1 MGWFNIVFPMLFISL
16 FMYGF
21 MKQLQQSLFLN
32 KTISPTSPFNKRLL
46 AGNHLFSFSFGGFV
60 LLLILNIFVY
70 VEILPQ
76 TQQIGNAISLVSLL
90 FLLLMFI
97 SKFAIIPKV
106 QVHSVRPLYK
116 RIQQRCLCKI
126 QAALKQKYPFS
137 RNLLKGYSIYL
148 LTFCIFL
155 LPYLIQNLT
164 ECFNWLRT

>member
-116 RIQQRCLCKI
+116 RIQ
-126 QAALKQKYPFS
+126 
-137 RNLLKGYSIYL
+137 
-148 LTFCIFL
+148 
-155 LPYLIQNLT
+155 
-164 ECFNWLRT
+164 